1 MTVKKKSHLP
11 INTGTSVSEKC
22 FLHNILAH
30 SSSRAS
36 SYNTPA
42 RNNGG
47 WFPSSN
53 KSFSKRSSSHVSF
66 FNLKI
71 YCNYI

>member
-1 MTVKKKSHLP
+1 MTLKKKSYLS
-11 INTGTSVSEKC
+11 INTGTSISKKC
-22 FLHNILAH
+22 FPHNILAH
-30 SSSRAS
+30 SDSRAS

-53 KSFSKRSSSHVSF
+53 KSSSKRHVSF
-66 FNLKI
+66 FNFKI
-71 YCNYI
+71 F